1 MGLLE
6 DVMTLHRLPLTPTDE
21 VRLRLRN
28 TLDATHTAHTLVWH
42 AVDECPDVLALA
54 ALRRAQDALE
64 DACLVLMTLHPEER

>member
-1 MGLLE
+1 
-6 DVMTLHRLPLTPTDE
+6 MTIHRLPLTPIDDM
-21 VRLRLRN
+21 RLHLRN
-28 TLDATHTAHTLVWH
+28 TLDACNTAHTLVWH